1 MSDLRSEGDISVH
14 YRRIHLGPLQTET
27 SLSITDGDTKYK
39 DSCSEK
45 RAYALYDFDARDHED
60 LSFRKGDVLILKDQ
74 NNIKYEGWCY
84 ARHYDPTHQNF
95 QAEGYVPMNYVA
107 LEDKSDDEATTA
119 MSSLNI
125 QDESESEDGEPGTGK
140 SAFINSIRGLKA
152 DDPGAAEVSL
162 FETTMNLSGYP
173 HPDNPNLRIV
183 GELTFTRDNYLQK
196 AALSQFDFLLLLS
209 ASRFKENDIW
219 LAKEFLKLKPNF
231 HLFFVRTKIDDDLR
245 SSQKGRRKLQTAED
259 MHALQQEIKEWAR
272 LNLVKDGISNANI
285 YIVNNYDTAA
295 FDFGTMYSKL
305 MQNVSRLEREA
316 MIMATKEVVQTKLAF
331 LKSRISLVSQTAAEA
346 AVFATAVTNKYPAEI
361 YVLLEECRLYRSQL
375 GLNLNSLEIIAKR
388 FEIDFE
394 ELLVN
399 LSMTSYIYVDC
410 EDGFAN
416 FYTRFGIIEPKI

>member
-1 MSDLRSEGDISVH
+1 MESYQISD
-14 YRRIHLGPLQTET
+14 TET
-27 SLSITDGDTKYK
+27 EEYK
-39 DSCSEK
+39 
-45 RAYALYDFDARDHED
+45 R
-60 LSFRKGDVLILKDQ
+60 ILKETGYTALCEKLEEPINGWKKVQ
-74 NNIKYEGWCY
+74 INI
-84 ARHYDPTHQNF
+84 AVT
-95 QAEGYVPMNYVA
+95 
-107 LEDKSDDEATTA
+107 
-119 MSSLNI
+119 
-125 QDESESEDGEPGTGK
+125 GEPGTGK
-140 SAFINSIRGLKA
+140 SSFINSIRGLKA

-173 HPDNPNLRIV
+173 HPDNPNLRIWDLPYV
-183 GELTFTRDNYLQK
+183 GTLTFTRDNYLQK
-196 AALSQFDFLLLLS
+196 AALSQFDFFLLLS

-231 HLFFVRTKIDDDLR
+231 HFFFVRTKIDDDLR

-272 LNLVKDGISNANI
+272 LNLVKHGISNANI
-285 YIVNNYDTAA
+285 YLVDNYDTAA

-416 FYTRFGIIEPKI
+416 FYTRFGIIEPKIWHSLPLIGNMLKVKAHQKEGAFILKEFLDMCAKETHDLQMYMAKALEGSEF